1 MTVEFSLL
9 SRLLD
14 DPVYENLARK
24 AVRVIWDHRHPRTGL
39 IGRKSA
45 INMGVVHGLVS

>member
-9 SRLLD
+9 SRLLG

-24 AVRVIWDHRHPRTGL
+24 AVQVIWDHRHPRTGL
-39 IGRKSA
+39 IGRKVA
-45 INMGVVHGLVS
+45 IDVGVVYGLVS